1 MTFKETDRAMNHFY
15 SKCKLAISSKG
26 KRYRTNI
33 PRIDPVLSKINKEK
47 LKKYLDNKANKI
59 FIRKLINTSSSSKK
73 G

>member
-1 MTFKETDRAMNHFY
+1 MMPFEQIDKAMNHFY
-15 SKCKLAISSKG
+15 GKCKLAISSKG

-59 FIRKLINTSSSSKK
+59 FIRELINKS
-73 G
+73 